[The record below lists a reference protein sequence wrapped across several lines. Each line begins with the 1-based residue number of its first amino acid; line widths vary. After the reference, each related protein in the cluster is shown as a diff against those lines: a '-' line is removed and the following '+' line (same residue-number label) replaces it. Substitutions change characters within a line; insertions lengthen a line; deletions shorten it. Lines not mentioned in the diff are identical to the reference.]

1 MVQSPTVFNPS
12 CSTQRVTAAVPLCM
26 RAVRLALLVLLLSPA
41 CTMRL
46 VLQRVKSASVTVN
59 NQQISS
65 IGNGVLALV
74 GLHQNDSAEDL
85 AYCAKKL
92 LGCKLWANDEG
103 KAWRKSVK
111 QMEYDVLLVS
121 QFTLLGTIANKKHSP
136 DFKLSMKPDEA
147 RAQYEAFKSLVSA
160 GHDASRVYDGEFGAM
175 MDVSLVNDGPVT
187 LVVDSVVLGESDAG
201 GSSAGGSREG

>member
-1 MVQSPTVFNPS
+1 
-12 CSTQRVTAAVPLCM
+12 
-26 RAVRLALLVLLLSPA
+26 
-41 CTMRL
+41 MRL

-175 MDVSLVNDGPVT
+175 MDVDSIT
-187 LVVDSVVLGESDAG
+187 L
-201 GSSAGGSREG
+201 GSWRERAVALAFDFKSKCLPGSGTTNTTRATKHKQKGKC